1 MAGAFMV
8 ASCLSQGA
16 RGPSHPSG
24 TRAHR
29 LLRAARHRSG
39 FAEASAHRDGPDDGR
54 KEPADEG
61 SQNERKHQPEQDA
74 CDAATDCL
82 PPTQRHLRLSLQ
94 REKHA
99 REDDVAR
106 HCAKRK
112 EKVQPAQQHEPELRS
127 DWSVPQP
134 R

>member
-54 KEPADEG
+54 DCRRSNGNGPDVTIGGLDSLREGPDAGHDGPGVGRDGAD
-61 SQNERKHQPEQDA
+61 SM
-74 CDAATDCL
+74 
-82 PPTQRHLRLSLQ
+82 
-94 REKHA
+94 
-99 REDDVAR
+99 
-106 HCAKRK
+106 
-112 EKVQPAQQHEPELRS
+112 
-127 DWSVPQP
+127 
-134 R
+134 